1 MSLDIHYMFLN
12 GSLSIGTNNTID
24 LKVYFGRDSV
34 HYNLNYVNTLGA
46 NLQISGV
53 EVTSKSMLLH
63 YPKNVLATTSEKQPV
78 YLGTLTYDPSE
89 EFNTCRTL
97 LCHVLPVKNGNGMEM
112 SELPTTVSHSMLETR
127 LKSKEYYREIST
139 NYQSE
144 TLSVKTDLAGVLNV
158 NINIHPVVV
167 NLFYDPR
174 HQVTNLLSK
183 GLYSLLDSVGVF
195 VDWFNTRQSSLPQ
208 HYRYVPSVQVDQDL
222 FFHYYTK
229 NQLPYSY
236 RVNDLCDIKALSI
249 ANGQHLTINNQDFH
263 IFTDTVVN
271 TSHSSTIPLYNS
283 LDIPILVRVAD
294 YSTQD
299 LPSEYLSTNC
309 SEAFSFSES
318 AILEAV
324 IPPNGRVE
332 LGPIVFAPTELGV
345 CSTYLIIVN
354 NYTGL
359 ESRNLSYFLLFCS
372 FPCGQVCS
380 TASSSYR

>member
-12 GSLSIGTNNTID
+12 GSLSIGTNNTVD

-34 HYNLNYVNTLGA
+34 HYNLNYVNTLGTD
-46 NLQISGV
+46 LQINGV

-63 YPKNVLATTSEKQPV
+63 YPKNVLTTTSEKQPV

-97 LCHVLPVKNGNGMEM
+97 LCHVLPLKNGNGMEM
-112 SELPTTVSHSMLETR
+112 SDLPTTVSHSMLENR
-127 LKSKEYYREIST
+127 LKSKEYYKELSSS
-139 NYQSE
+139 YQSE
-144 TLSVKTDLAGVLNV
+144 TLAVKTDLAGILNV
-158 NINIHPVVV
+158 SVRIHPVVLS
-167 NLFYDPR
+167 LFYDPR

-195 VDWFNTRQSSLPQ
+195 VDWFGTRQSSLPQ
-208 HYRYVPSVQVDQDL
+208 HYRYVPSVQLDQDL

-229 NQLPYSY
+229 NQFPYSY

-249 ANGQHLTINNQDFH
+249 ANGQHITIDNQDLH
-263 IFTDTVVN
+263 LFTDTVVH

-294 YSTQD
+294 YSVQD
-299 LPSEYLSTNC
+299 LPSEYISTNC

-332 LGPIVFAPTELGV
+332 LGPIIFAPTELGV
-345 CSTYLIIVN
+345 CSSYLIIAN

-359 ESRNLSYFLLFCS
+359 ESRNLFHS
-372 FPCGQVCS
+372 FSFSSSPCRKVCS
-380 TASSSYR
+380 TASSSH